1 MDCRKAKQRLN
12 KSGAFSDKEFLEH
25 LESCPDC
32 TREAN
37 AARLLDKS
45 FQTVGQEYENEATPL
60 STIQSKVTEKIKND
74 LKKEIGIMTQIKNEV
89 SRRPKL
95 VAGLALAITVFLF
108 ITLVPFS
115 YTRIVGYDVAFS
127 DVGELEK
134 EQLRQIDNGL
144 SALGFN
150 NISINGS
157 NSSIS
162 ITGLPTRAAAEE
174 VTILIN
180 SIIGKAIN
188 SQIKAITETV
198 SGSLYAQALEKKRT
212 IEINARGKSSDE
224 IREEIRRKL
233 IAEGF
238 SDPEV
243 FIEIVGD
250 SVIDISVKMSDT
262 DTKNTTEGVLELKIS
277 ADTDSFEMPV
287 MEKVSDELKIDMEG
301 KTDAEIKAEIEEKLA
316 REGKEGAKVEVIT
329 RPDGQKEI
337 RIEIEKEIEK

>member
-45 FQTVGQEYENEATPL
+45 FQAVGQEYENEVTPL

-74 LKKEIGIMTQIKNEV
+74 SKKEIGIMTQIKNEV

-134 EQLRQIDNGL
+134 EQL
-144 SALGFN
+144 
-150 NISINGS
+150 
-157 NSSIS
+157 
-162 ITGLPTRAAAEE
+162 LPTRAAAEE